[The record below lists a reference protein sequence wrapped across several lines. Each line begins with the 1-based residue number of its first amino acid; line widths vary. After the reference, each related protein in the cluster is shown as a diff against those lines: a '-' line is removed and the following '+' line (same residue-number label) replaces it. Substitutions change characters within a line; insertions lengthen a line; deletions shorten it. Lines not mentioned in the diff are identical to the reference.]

1 MLFIEKVAEE
11 ARRHGGSLRVRSV
24 FVGLSYVVAVLENGN
39 SGLGFVFKDQH
50 LAGCNVA
57 LPKRPLAGSTV
68 KELLD
73 FTGKSFV
80 CNSIAMAVANAVLS
94 PLVSPRQG
102 VDFIDHFHLQPGMK
116 VGMVGHFRPLEPL
129 IRKQGAELVI
139 FDLHPDFLAGVH
151 GANDIPEL
159 LPQCDAA
166 IITGTSII
174 NETFDDL
181 LTHAENCR
189 SVVVLGPSTPLYP
202 KCYEGTPVS
211 CAAGVTI
218 GEPEL
223 LVQTVVEAGG
233 VQAFG
238 KYVNKV
244 NVYLS

>member
-1 MLFIEKVAEE
+1 MFFIEKVAEE
-11 ARRHGGSLRVRSV
+11 ARCHGGSLRVRSV

-39 SGLGFVFKDQH
+39 SGLGFVFKDPH
-50 LAGCNVA
+50 LAGCNVD

-73 FTGKSFV
+73 FAGKSSI
-80 CNSIAMAVANAVLS
+80 CNSIAIAVANAVLS
-94 PLVSPRQG
+94 PLVSPHESG
-102 VDFIDHFHLQPGMK
+102 DFIDHFHLEPGMK

-151 GANDIPEL
+151 GAKDIPEL

-181 LTHAENCR
+181 LKHTGSCS
-189 SVVVLGPSTPLYP
+189 SVAVLGPSTPLYP

-218 GEPEL
+218 VASEP
-223 LVQTVVEAGG
+223 LVQAVVEAGG
-233 VQAFG
+233 VRVFG